1 MLVETLAVNKDTT
14 WILSEKMLSCVMCR
28 VNGVMWG
35 AEYVGAAFVSLG
47 CLHNTPWTGRLK
59 TTGIYFPM
67 VLEAKGPKS
76 RGQRVGFFCR
86 P

>member
-14 WILSEKMLSCVMCR
+14 WILSEKMLYCVMCR

-47 CLHNTPWTGRLK
+47 CLHNTPWTGWLK

-76 RGQRVGFFCR
+76 RGQRVDFFCR